1 MGPKL
6 IFSLILNYIV
16 TLEQMPNKV
25 SKLVFTVINDISF
38 NYFVDWGP
46 RKQAMFL
53 SSPLLI
59 IGNGLKSY

>member
-25 SKLVFTVINDISF
+25 SKLVFTVKNDISF
-38 NYFVDWGP
+38 NYFVDWEP